1 MKNKGCLIL
10 AGIVLLLSIAGISYY
25 FMQQNKSTDEETQTV
40 KAEITN
46 IIKKAVATG
55 SINPRQEVN
64 VKPQVS
70 GVIDRLYV
78 EAGELIKKGE
88 KIARIKLIPSQVN
101 INSAQSSV
109 ELSRL
114 QVKNAERELARQKT
128 VSSQNLDQQE
138 AKSAY
143 ENANVELERNTKLFE
158 DGVISET
165 DFNKFKLDADVRKSV
180 YENAKI
186 TSSNALSSFEADLDI
201 RRQELNAAISN
212 LQLLREGATKNSK
225 QVSNIVVSTL
235 DGMILDIPVKEGA
248 SVIERN
254 TFNEGT
260 SIATIADMSN
270 LIFEGKVDEADVGKL
285 KENMALELKVGAID
299 DVKFDALLEF
309 ISPKGVEEEG
319 TIKFVV
325 KAAIKEYSDD
335 VFLRAGYSANADIIL
350 DKRDSVL
357 AINERDIIYAGDTT
371 FIELVKDNDELDKI
385 EIDLG
390 LSDGI
395 LVEVLES
402 PIDTTQAIKKRVDS
416 GKTAV
421 ESN

>member
-1 MKNKGCLIL
+1 MKNKGCLIA
-10 AGIVLLLSIAGISYY
+10 AGILLVLITCGIAYY
-25 FMQQNKSTDEETQTV
+25 FVQQNKSTDEETQTV

-70 GVIDRLYV
+70 GVIDKLYV
-78 EAGELIKKGE
+78 EAGELIKKGD

-114 QVKNAERELARQKT
+114 QLKNAERELARQRS
-128 VSSQNLDQQE
+128 VSDQNLDQKE
-138 AKSAY
+138 AKAAY
-143 ENANVELERNTKLFE
+143 ENANIELERNTKLFE
-158 DGVISET
+158 DGLISET
-165 DFNKFKLDADVRKSV
+165 DFNRFKLDAEVRKSA

-186 TSSNALSSFEADLDI
+186 TSGNALSSFEANLDI

-235 DGMILDIPVKEGA
+235 NGMILDIPVKEGA

-260 SIATIADMSN
+260 SIASIADMSN

-299 DVKFDALLEF
+299 DVKFDAILEF

-325 KAAIKEYSDD
+325 KAAIKEYAED

-350 DKRDSVL
+350 AQRDSVL

-371 FIELVKDNDELDKI
+371 FIELVKGNDELDKI
-385 EIDLG
+385 EVELG

-395 LVEVLES
+395 LVELLDS
-402 PIDTTQAIKKRVDS
+402 AIDTTQAIKKRVDS
-416 GKTAV
+416 GKTAM
-421 ESN
+421 EN

>member
-1 MKNKGCLIL
+1 MKNKGCLIAAAIL
-10 AGIVLLLSIAGISYY
+10 LILITCGIVYY
-25 FMQQNKSTDEETQTV
+25 FVQQNRFTDEETQTV

-101 INSAQSSV
+101 INSAQSTV

-114 QVKNAERELARQKT
+114 QVKNAERELARQRT

-138 AKSAY
+138 ARSAY
-143 ENANVELERNTKLFE
+143 DNAKVELERNTKLYE

-165 DFNKFKLDADVRKSV
+165 DFNKFKLDADVRKSA

-186 TSSNALSSFEADLDI
+186 TSGNMLSSFEADLDI
-201 RRQELNAAISN
+201 RKQELNAAISN

-225 QVSNIVVSTL
+225 QVSNIVASTL

-350 DKRDSVL
+350 DKRDSVI
-357 AINERDIIYAGDTT
+357 AINERDVIYSGDTT
-371 FIELVKDNDELDKI
+371 FIELVKGDEELDKI
-385 EIDLG
+385 EVQLG

-395 LVEVLES
+395 LVEVLNS
-402 PIDTTQAIKKRVDS
+402 PIDTSQTIKKRVDS
-416 GKTAV
+416 GKTAM
-421 ESN
+421 EQ

>member
-1 MKNKGCLIL
+1 MKNKGCLIA
-10 AGIVLLLSIAGISYY
+10 AGIALVLITCGIAYY
-25 FMQQNKSTDEETQTV
+25 FIQQNKSTDEETQTV

-70 GVIDRLYV
+70 GVIDKLYV

-88 KIARIKLIPSQVN
+88 KIARIKLIPSEVN

-114 QVKNAERELARQKT
+114 QVKNAERELARQRS

-138 AKSAY
+138 TKAAY

-158 DGVISET
+158 DGVISEA
-165 DFNKFKLDADVRKSV
+165 DFNKFKLDANVRKSA

-186 TSSNALSSFEADLDI
+186 SSSNALSSFEADLDI

-285 KENMALELKVGAID
+285 KESMALELKVGAID

-371 FIELVKDNDELDKI
+371 FIELINGDDELDKI
-385 EIDLG
+385 EVELG

-395 LVEVLES
+395 LVEVLGS
-402 PIDTTQAIKKRVDS
+402 PIDTTQTIKKRVDS
-416 GKTAV
+416 GKTAM
-421 ESN
+421 EN

>member
-1 MKNKGCLIL
+1 MNKGCLIA
-10 AGIVLLLSIAGISYY
+10 AGIALLLITAGIGYY
-25 FMQQNKSTDEETQTV
+25 FVQQNKSTDEELQTV

-64 VKPQVS
+64 IKPQVS
-70 GVIDRLYV
+70 GVVDKLYV
-78 EAGELIKKGE
+78 EAGELISKGD

-114 QVKNAERELARQKT
+114 QVKNAERELARQRS
-128 VSSQNLDQQE
+128 VVSQNLDLQE
-138 AKSAY
+138 SKAAY

-158 DGVISET
+158 DGVISEIEY
-165 DFNKFKLDADVRKSV
+165 NRFKLDADVRKSA

-186 TSSNALSSFEADLDI
+186 TSGNNLSSFEADLDI
-201 RRQELNAAISN
+201 RKQELNAAISN

-260 SIATIADMSN
+260 SVATIADMSN

-285 KENMALELKVGAID
+285 KESMALELKVGAID
-299 DVKFDALLEF
+299 DHKFDAILEF

-357 AINERDIIYAGDTT
+357 AINERDIIYSGDTT
-371 FIELVKDNDELDKI
+371 FIEIVKDNDELEKI
-385 EIDLG
+385 EIELG

-395 LVEVLES
+395 IAEVLNS
-402 PIDTTQAIKKRVDS
+402 PIDTTQTIKKRVDS

-421 ESN
+421 DQ

>member
-1 MKNKGCLIL
+1 MNKGCLIA
-10 AGIVLLLSIAGISYY
+10 AGVLLIISLLGVGGY
-25 FMQQNKSTDEETQTV
+25 FYSQRDAKEADVQTV
-40 KAEITN
+40 KAEITDV
-46 IIKKAVATG
+46 IKKAVATG

-64 VKPQVS
+64 IKPQVS
-70 GVIDRLYV
+70 GVVDRLYV
-78 EAGELIKKGE
+78 EAGALIKKGE
-88 KIARIKLIPSQVN
+88 KIARIKLIPSEVN
-101 INSAQSSV
+101 INSAQSNV
-109 ELSRL
+109 ELARL
-114 QVKNAERELARQKT
+114 QVQNAERELSRQKS
-128 VSSQNLDQQE
+128 VSNKKLDIE
-138 AKSAY
+138 ASKAAY
-143 ENANVELERNTKLFE
+143 ENAQTEFERNKKLYE
-158 DGVISET
+158 DGVISQTE
-165 DFNKFKLDADVRKSV
+165 FNRFKLDVEVNETA

-186 TSSNALSSFEADLDI
+186 TSSNTLSSFEASLDI

-260 SIATIADMSN
+260 SIAVIADMSN

-285 KENMALELKVGAID
+285 KENMPLELKVGAID

-325 KAAIKEYSDD
+325 KAAIKEYSED

-371 FIELVKDNDELDKI
+371 FIELVKGEDELEKI

-395 LVEVLES
+395 LVEVLDS
-402 PIDTTQAIKKRVDS
+402 PIDTSQAIKKRVDS
-416 GKTAV
+416 ANTAI
-421 ESN
+421 EN

>member
-1 MKNKGCLIL
+1 MKNKGCLIA
-10 AGIVLLLSIAGISYY
+10 AGIALVLITCCIAYY
-25 FMQQNKSTDEETQTV
+25 FIQQNKSTDEETQTV

-70 GVIDRLYV
+70 GVIDKLYV

-88 KIARIKLIPSQVN
+88 KIARIKLIPSEVN

-114 QVKNAERELARQKT
+114 QVKNAERELARQRS

-138 AKSAY
+138 TKAAY

-158 DGVISET
+158 DGVISEA
-165 DFNKFKLDADVRKSV
+165 DFNKFKLDANVRKSA

-186 TSSNALSSFEADLDI
+186 SSSNALSSFEADLDI

-285 KENMALELKVGAID
+285 KESMALELKVGAID

-371 FIELVKDNDELDKI
+371 FIELINGDDELDKI
-385 EIDLG
+385 EVELG

-395 LVEVLES
+395 LVEVLGS
-402 PIDTTQAIKKRVDS
+402 PIDTTQTIKKRVDS
-416 GKTAV
+416 GKTAM
-421 ESN
+421 EN

>member
-1 MKNKGCLIL
+1 MKNKGCLIA
-10 AGIVLLLSIAGISYY
+10 AGVALILITCGIAYY
-25 FMQQNKSTDEETQTV
+25 FVQQNKSTDEETKTV

-64 VKPQVS
+64 IKPQVS
-70 GVIDRLYV
+70 GVIDKLYM
-78 EAGELIKKGE
+78 EAGELIKKGD
-88 KIARIKLIPSQVN
+88 KIARIKLIPSEVN

-109 ELSRL
+109 ELARL
-114 QVKNAERELARQKT
+114 QVKNAERELARQKS
-128 VSSQNLDQQE
+128 VADQNLDQQE

-143 ENANVELERNTKLFE
+143 ENANVELERNTKLFK

-165 DFNKFKLDADVRKSV
+165 DFNTFKLDADIRKSA

-186 TSSNALSSFEADLDI
+186 NSGNAVSSFEADLDI

-270 LIFEGKVDEADVGKL
+270 LIFEGQVDEADVGKL

-299 DVKFDALLEF
+299 DVKFDAILEF

-325 KAAIKEYSDD
+325 KAAIKEYSED

-371 FIELVKDNDELDKI
+371 FIELIKDNDELDKI
-385 EIDLG
+385 EVELG

-395 LVEVLES
+395 LVELMDS
-402 PIDTTQAIKKRVDS
+402 PIDTTQKIKMRVDS
-416 GKTAV
+416 GKTAM
-421 ESN
+421 EN

>member
-1 MKNKGCLIL
+1 MNKGCLIA
-10 AGIVLLLSIAGISYY
+10 AGVLLVISLIGLGGY
-25 FMQQNKSTDEETQTV
+25 FMSQNKSSDEEVQTV
-40 KAEITN
+40 KAEVTD

-64 VKPQVS
+64 IKPQVS
-70 GVIDRLYV
+70 GVVDKLYV
-78 EAGELIKKGE
+78 EAGALINKGD
-88 KIARIKLIPSQVN
+88 KIARIKLIPSEVN
-101 INSAQSSV
+101 INSAQSNV
-109 ELSRL
+109 ELARL
-114 QVKNAERELARQKT
+114 QVQNAERELNRQRS
-128 VSSQNLDQQE
+128 VSSKKLDIE
-138 AKSAY
+138 ASKSAY
-143 ENANVELERNTKLFE
+143 ENAKIEFERNSKLYE
-158 DGVISET
+158 DGVISQAE
-165 DFNKFKLDADVRKSV
+165 FNRFKLDVEVNETA

-186 TSSNALSSFEADLDI
+186 TSSNNLSSFEATLDI
-201 RRQELNAAISN
+201 RRQELDAAVSN

-260 SIATIADMSN
+260 SIAVIADMSN

-285 KENMALELKVGAID
+285 KENMPLELKVGAID

-309 ISPKGVEEEG
+309 ISPKGIEEEG

-325 KAAIKEYSDD
+325 KAAIKEYGED

-357 AINERDIIYAGDTT
+357 AINERDIIYSGDTT
-371 FIELVKDNDELDKI
+371 FIELVKGNDDLEKI

-395 LVEVLES
+395 LVEVLDS
-402 PIDTTQAIKKRVDS
+402 PIDTSQAIKKRVDS

-421 ESN
+421 ED